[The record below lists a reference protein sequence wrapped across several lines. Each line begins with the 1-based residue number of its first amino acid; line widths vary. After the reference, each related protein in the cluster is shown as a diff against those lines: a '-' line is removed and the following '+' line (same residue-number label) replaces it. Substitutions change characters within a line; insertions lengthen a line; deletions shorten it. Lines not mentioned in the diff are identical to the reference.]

1 MVFTPTLYCLDSV
14 TMSATIVAE
23 PDKTV
28 ALAGWLNTLS
38 GINDAGAPLEL
49 TGTVVTVVG
58 GDVVEVVRA
67 TVVVVVVATVVLVV
81 VVGARL
87 VDVVG
92 DGTNLDSAG
101 NPIYDPYPNDDG
113 FNVAGV
119 RLVDVGGATGVEL
132 VVVDGAGAV
141 VVVVLGLGFGPH
153 RHRSGPVANCTVSCP
168 AGQRTSPAWP
178 SEATTVWL
186 GAASAT
192 GGFRPKPPTA
202 PRRATKRRRTT
213 RTAAARRITGDS
225 FVFVGSRELS

>member
-1 MVFTPTLYCLDSV
+1 
-14 TMSATIVAE
+14 MSATIVAE

-92 DGTNLDSAG
+92 
-101 NPIYDPYPNDDG
+101 
-113 FNVAGV
+113 
-119 RLVDVGGATGVEL
+119 ATVVEL

-186 GAASAT
+186 RAASAT

>member
-92 DGTNLDSAG
+92 
-101 NPIYDPYPNDDG
+101 
-113 FNVAGV
+113 
-119 RLVDVGGATGVEL
+119 ATVVEL